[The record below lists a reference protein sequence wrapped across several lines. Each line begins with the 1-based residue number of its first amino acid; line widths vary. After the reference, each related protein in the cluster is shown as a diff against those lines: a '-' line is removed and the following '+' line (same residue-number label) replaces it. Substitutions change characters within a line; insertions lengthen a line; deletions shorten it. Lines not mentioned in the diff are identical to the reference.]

1 MTEMI
6 MKKTYTYTKKN
17 HDKSIENFWVNN
29 GISADN
35 ISVIKNNETE
45 LNSLL
50 NLASKF
56 VCIATNDKLP
66 QSTQE
71 TISELYRRGIR
82 VYLLTNTT
90 PEEYKRSIAGK
101 CIIRFADN
109 VQGNYILIDPSEH
122 QFHWRGGF
130 LPRLSLEGAFTRL
143 QPLTG
148 PQLKEAFQYFIEK
161 FWMDSMFE
169 IRTYDEFN
177 NPKEIESAPNYVFP
191 LFNPKYFLYSD
202 FEDDYSFGKIEQIIS
217 KVNKKLTIGC
227 SSLDNLEKWIG
238 LIIDKINTLEELT
251 IYTNL
256 KLIDTTNFNFL
267 DAKNTRIYSSLE
279 FDESFI
285 LIDDSEGVVLN
296 NRYEHENIGLYIEG
310 HEVTEYQNWLNAN
323 KVFQSWSF
331 QIFGNIGELGGK
343 GIIFDS
349 MRNADRPELNQVT
362 VSESETIILGS
373 FEAET
378 LRQMNDDL
386 YKPEFPEGG
395 SLSSESVYTW
405 ELVPKIRG
413 TKAKKDPLYNEWDE
427 ALNTVKNE
435 LEDLKKSIKTTETK
449 ILGKPVGILDMWKK
463 NLTKFKRIGDG
474 TSIDRMLAQ
483 LSQKDIFTPEKFGE
497 LAEQSEDL
505 IEKYQAD
512 IQLVESNI
520 KKEEYNEDYQEK
532 LIQLRTC
539 KEESASIMHTA
550 KQAFDDGTKKS
561 NTNTSE
567 LDDNILEI
575 ELLEEEAKQSEKILL
590 MEYPEI
596 VKLWEGQ
603 QNKRKITGY
612 LSKKID
618 EISKLKKKKIETFYQ
633 DTLTQTEKLIE
644 EYFADTEYINELM
657 GGTKIKDR
665 KQLLEFLKTDF
676 SDTQKFHIRE
686 PKEHEKKIIE
696 KIYEVRKNIEDL
708 NEERVSL
715 EKEKN
720 ELLTKATVELTRL
733 KKEYE
738 RSAEAY
744 LKAEENINSLIN
756 SKKDSDSF
764 ITNDTLRN
772 HKLNINIP
780 VESLPRVGTLYIDG
794 KKRQLAIQ
802 NWEELDLGEEESR
815 RLSAELVTEV

>member
-1 MTEMI
+1 M
-6 MKKTYTYTKKN
+6 
-17 HDKSIENFWVNN
+17 
-29 GISADN
+29 
-35 ISVIKNNETE
+35 
-45 LNSLL
+45 
-50 NLASKF
+50 
-56 VCIATNDKLP
+56 
-66 QSTQE
+66 
-71 TISELYRRGIR
+71 
-82 VYLLTNTT
+82 
-90 PEEYKRSIAGK
+90 
-101 CIIRFADN
+101 
-109 VQGNYILIDPSEH
+109 
-122 QFHWRGGF
+122 
-130 LPRLSLEGAFTRL
+130 
-143 QPLTG
+143 
-148 PQLKEAFQYFIEK
+148 
-161 FWMDSMFE
+161 
-169 IRTYDEFN
+169 
-177 NPKEIESAPNYVFP
+177 
-191 LFNPKYFLYSD
+191 
-202 FEDDYSFGKIEQIIS
+202 
-217 KVNKKLTIGC
+217 
-227 SSLDNLEKWIG
+227 
-238 LIIDKINTLEELT
+238 
-251 IYTNL
+251 
-256 KLIDTTNFNFL
+256 
-267 DAKNTRIYSSLE
+267 
-279 FDESFI
+279 
-285 LIDDSEGVVLN
+285 
-296 NRYEHENIGLYIEG
+296 
-310 HEVTEYQNWLNAN
+310 
-323 KVFQSWSF
+323 
-331 QIFGNIGELGGK
+331 
-343 GIIFDS
+343 
-349 MRNADRPELNQVT
+349 
-362 VSESETIILGS
+362 
-373 FEAET
+373 
-378 LRQMNDDL
+378 
-386 YKPEFPEGG
+386 
-395 SLSSESVYTW
+395 
-405 ELVPKIRG
+405 
-413 TKAKKDPLYNEWDE
+413 
-427 ALNTVKNE
+427 
-435 LEDLKKSIKTTETK
+435 
-449 ILGKPVGILDMWKK
+449 GKPVGILDMWKK

-474 TSIDRMLAQ
+474 TSIDRMLSQ